1 MPVKPAALAA
11 LVSLSSAGCGLFAP
25 TCLAQQ
31 ERHYAEPETARIE
44 AGETIVLRRSYDT
57 RGSQNDI
64 GIDWSGRLEGTTLE
78 AFVTRADCE
87 TGPEPEA
94 MFTSTCRVLAR
105 GGSVAGVNIINMIV
119 THGRGNPEVLGNPPE
134 FKIWLHGDP
143 AKATFYT
150 LRQSSFYGP
159 DC

>member
-1 MPVKPAALAA
+1 MKPAALAA
-11 LVSLSSAGCGLFAP
+11 LVSLSSAGCSLLAP

-44 AGETIVLRRSYDT
+44 AGEVIVLRRSYDA

-64 GIDWSGRLEGTTLE
+64 GIDWSGRLDGTTLQ
-78 AFVTRADCE
+78 AFITRADCE
-87 TGPEPEA
+87 TGPDREA
-94 MFTSTCRVLAR
+94 SFTSACRALAS
-105 GGSVAGVNIINMIV
+105 GGSSGSVNITNMIV

-134 FKIWLHGDP
+134 FKIWLYGDP
-143 AKATFYT
+143 AKSTIYT
-150 LRQSSFYGP
+150 LRQTSFHGP